1 MKCSIVGNGRVGK
14 TSLCNHLMGE
24 RISASYDMTVGV
36 SILTHWLQINGSAL
50 KLLLYDL
57 AGQPHFK
64 CVRPAF
70 YAGTKSAVVVFSL
83 TDRGSFYDVK
93 HWLREL
99 QKCVGQISLVLVGN
113 KSDQK
118 TKREVD
124 HSEASI
130 LARKI
135 GVPYFETSAKTGYNV
150 EKVFAKAASLGMN
163 KTPQLAAF

>member
-1 MKCSIVGNGRVGK
+1 
-14 TSLCNHLMGE
+14 
-24 RISASYDMTVGV
+24 MTVGV
-36 SILTHWLQINGSAL
+36 SILTHWMQINGAAL

-70 YAGTKSAVVVFSL
+70 YAGTKSAIVVFSV
-83 TDRGSFYDVK
+83 TDRGSFYDVE

-99 QKCVGQISLVLVGN
+99 QNCVGRVSLVLVGN

-124 HSEASI
+124 PSEASAF
-130 LARKI
+130 ARKI
-135 GVPYFETSAKTGYNV
+135 GIPYFETSAKTGYNV
-150 EKVFAKAASLGMN
+150 DKVFAKAASLSMGEA
-163 KTPQLAAF
+163 THLAAF

>member
-1 MKCSIVGNGRVGK
+1 MGNGRVGK

-24 RISASYDMTVGV
+24 QISAHYDMTVGV
-36 SILTHWLQINGSAL
+36 SILTHWMQINGTAL

-70 YAGTKSAVVVFSL
+70 YAGTKSAVVVFSV
-83 TDRGSFYDVK
+83 TDRGSFYDVE

-99 QKCVGQISLVLVGN
+99 QNCVGRVSLVLVGN

-124 HSEASI
+124 PSEASAF
-130 LARKI
+130 ARKI
-135 GVPYFETSAKTGYNV
+135 GIPYFETSAKTGYNV
-150 EKVFAKAASLGMN
+150 DKVFAKAASLSMDEAS
-163 KTPQLAAF
+163 QLAAF

>member
-1 MKCSIVGNGRVGK
+1 MGNGRVGK
-14 TSLCNHLMGE
+14 TSLCHHLMGE
-24 RISASYDMTVGV
+24 RISTNYDMTVGV
-36 SILTHWLQINGSAL
+36 SILTHWMQINGAAL

-70 YAGTKSAVVVFSL
+70 YAGTKSAVVVFSV
-83 TDRGSFYDVK
+83 TDRGSFYDVE

-99 QKCVGQISLVLVGN
+99 QNCVGRVSLVLVGN

-124 HSEASI
+124 PSEASDF
-130 LARKI
+130 AQKI
-135 GVPYFETSAKTGYNV
+135 GIPYFETSAKTGYNV
-150 EKVFAKAASLGMN
+150 DKVFAKAASLSMDEA
-163 KTPQLAAF
+163 PQLAAF